1 MEDEELQIDPKKAR
15 EQKLEARKKL
25 LADKKAELQA
35 NRNAVL
41 EERKR
46 KIEER
51 KQALLNRKNPISI
64 KSKEPKSLEKDV
76 QEIKKLTPKEN
87 LANRTAEKKRLL
99 EEQRIKA
106 DSARMERQMQNKI
119 RSFKINR
126 KLNRE
131 EVQSMTDDQIL
142 ALMEKEKK
150 EKFEASAA
158 RTKELQ
164 EKENRINDP
173 DPNQKWTYVGGD
185 ENTANE
191 RYKII
196 NTGKKYEGTGLSTE
210 QLWKMNNKGVQQKF
224 NTFEE
229 FDIAAKKHIKDF
241 KSEEK
246 ITQNRS
252 DFSKVIPGTFDPDTF
267 GWDKMARK
275 WDRVPDADKDA
286 NNFKQYAPG
295 VLRRKYDEL
304 GYGGLVKWLKANGG
318 SYMLSV
324 RRRNSGNSTEAREV
338 SYKSKFR
345 NTQ

>member
-210 QLWKMNNKGVQQKF
+210 QLWEMNNKGVQQKF

-304 GYGGLVKWLKANGG
+304 GYFGLVKWLKNNGG
-318 SYMLSV
+318 SYMLGRSKRRKGSV
-324 RRRNSGNSTEAREV
+324 TEAKTV
-338 SYKSKFR
+338 SGKTKF
-345 NTQ
+345 Q

>member
-35 NRNAVL
+35 NRNAVI

-196 NTGKKYEGTGLSTE
+196 NTGKKWDGTGLPTDEETWNS
-210 QLWKMNNKGVQQKF
+210 NVKGVQDKYD
-224 NTFEE
+224 TFEE
-229 FDIAAKKHIKDF
+229 YKIAAEEYRGNF
-241 KSEEK
+241 SGTEK

-252 DFSKVIPGTFDPDTF
+252 DFSKVIPGSFDPDTF
-267 GWDKMARK
+267 GWDTMARK
-275 WDRVPDADKDA
+275 WDRVPDADKEA

-304 GYGGLVKWLKANGG
+304 GYFGLVKWLKNNGG
-318 SYMLSV
+318 SYMLSRS
-324 RRRNSGNSTEAREV
+324 RRKKGSVTESKTVSGKT
-338 SYKSKFR
+338 KF
-345 NTQ
+345 Q

>member
-64 KSKEPKSLEKDV
+64 ESKEPSTSTSTDV
-76 QEIKKLTPKEN
+76 KEIKKLTPKEN

-99 EEQRIKA
+99 EEQRMKA
-106 DSARMERQMQNKI
+106 DSAKMERQMQNKI

-131 EVQSMTDDQIL
+131 EIQSMTDDQIL

-173 DPNQKWTYVGGD
+173 DPNQQWTYVGGD
-185 ENTANE
+185 ENTANK

-210 QLWKMNNKGVQQKF
+210 QLWEMNNKGVQQKF
-224 NTFEE
+224 KTFEE

-252 DFSKVIPGTFDPDTF
+252 DFTRKIPGSFDPDTF
-267 GWDKMARK
+267 SWDKMARK
-275 WDRVPDADKDA
+275 WDQVPDADKDA

-324 RRRNSGNSTEAREV
+324 RRRNSGKVTEAREV
-338 SYKSKFR
+338 SGKTKF
-345 NTQ
+345 Q

>member
-1 MEDEELQIDPKKAR
+1 MEDEELQIDPKKAK
-15 EQKLEARKKL
+15 EAKIAARKKL
-25 LADKKAELQA
+25 LADKRAQLEAK
-35 NRNAVL
+35 RNSSL

-64 KSKEPKSLEKDV
+64 ESKEPSTSTSTDV
-76 QEIKKLTPKEN
+76 KEIKKLTPKEV
-87 LANRTAEKKRLL
+87 LAKRTAEKKRLA
-99 EEQRIKA
+99 EEQKIKR
-106 DSARMERQMQNKI
+106 DSAKMERKMQNKI

-131 EVQSMTDDQIL
+131 EVQKMTDDQIL

-158 RTKELQ
+158 RTRELQ
-164 EKENRINDP
+164 ERENRINDP
-173 DPNQKWTYVGGD
+173 DPNQEWTYVGGD

-196 NTGKKYEGTGLSTE
+196 NTGEKYKGTGLSTE
-210 QLWKMNNKGVQQKF
+210 QLWEMNNKGVQQKF

-241 KSEEK
+241 KSEKK

-252 DFSKVIPGTFDPDTF
+252 DFTKVIPGSFDPDTF
-267 GWDKMARK
+267 GWDSMARK
-275 WDRVPDADKDA
+275 WNKVPDDVKDE
-286 NNFKQYAPG
+286 NNFKQYSPG
-295 VLRRKYDEL
+295 FLRKKYDEL
-304 GYGGLVKWLKANGG
+304 GYFGLVKFLKANGG
-318 SYMLSV
+318 SYMLG
-324 RRRNSGNSTEAREV
+324 RSGRKGKVTEARKV
-338 SYKSKFR
+338 SGKTKF
-345 NTQ
+345 Q